1 MTTNDRGPD
10 GTPAGQAAA
19 HPICSRLAQ
28 RLETLER
35 MIRDEQSSAVRSRLL
50 EPMLQRLR
58 LLERMVARVGV
69 DESRGL
75 LVGLLV
81 REAEA
86 SCSGCANAGEC
97 RRWLDSEVDD
107 DAYRSFCANAALFD
121 LLPHRLL

>member
-10 GTPAGQAAA
+10 GTLADQPAR

-35 MIRDEQSSAVRSRLL
+35 MIHDEQSNAVRSRLL

-86 SCSGCANAGEC
+86 SCVGCANAGEC
-97 RRWLDSEVDD
+97 RRWLDSEADD
-107 DAYRSFCANAALFD
+107 GGYRSFCANAALFD